1 MIYNININTYLA
13 IYIYSIY
20 IYIYINRLPPSGQKM
35 MFIIAT
41 ADGAT
46 ISETH

>member
-13 IYIYSIY
+13 IYIYIY
-20 IYIYINRLPPSGQKM
+20 RLPPSGQKM